1 MPELGLGIEIP
12 KYANGEGG
20 GTDVEVYD
28 RILETGGPA
37 IKRVIETGL
46 EDRETEGAP

>member
-12 KYANGEGG
+12 KYANGAGG
-20 GTDVEVYD
+20 GTDIEIFD
-28 RILETGGPA
+28 RILETGSV
-37 IKRVIETGL
+37 KRVIETGL